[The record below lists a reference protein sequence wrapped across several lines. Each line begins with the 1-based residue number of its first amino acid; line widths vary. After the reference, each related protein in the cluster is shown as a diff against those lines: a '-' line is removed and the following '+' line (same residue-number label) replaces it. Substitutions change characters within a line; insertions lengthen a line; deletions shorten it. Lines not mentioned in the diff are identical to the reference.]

1 MSTLKSENAFLRLE
15 RSLEAVAPGLVK
27 HSRLCVKRLS
37 CRLSKLVAFAL
48 EQALLEL
55 ILPPNQAICG
65 FHLPLGSF
73 SVSILPR
80 ITLHFTFLW
89 SLAF

>member
-15 RSLEAVAPGLVK
+15 QPLEGFAPGFVK
-27 HSRLCVKRLS
+27 RSRVCAKRLS
-37 CRLSKLVAFAL
+37 CRLPKLVAFAL

-55 ILPPNQAICG
+55 ILPPSQAICG

-73 SVSILPR
+73 SVSTLPR
-80 ITLHFTFLW
+80 ITLRFIFLW

>member
-1 MSTLKSENAFLRLE
+1 MSTLKSENVFLRLE

-48 EQALLEL
+48 EPGLVGAHSTSQSGYLRFSLTLRFLL
-55 ILPPNQAICG
+55 
-65 FHLPLGSF
+65 
-73 SVSILPR
+73 SVHSP
-80 ITLHFTFLW
+80 
-89 SLAF
+89 